1 MNSLQ
6 HILDLFGRATG
17 MLINVRK
24 STLSMHNMSLIDV
37 GFYGE
42 VFPYEQQDLDLGLKY
57 LGFQLKPNK
66 YKKRRLV
73 LANSKVGKNIEDM
86 ELQRVIKSR
95 LLGVGQIISRSHTS
109 LLDGSSLFSKRALG
123 QNQKIM
129 FQIFVRWT

>member
-1 MNSLQ
+1 
-6 HILDLFGRATG
+6 

-66 YKKRRLV
+66 YKKEDWSWLIAKLERTLKVWSYRGLSRSGCLV
-73 LANSKVGKNIEDM
+73 LV
-86 ELQRVIKSR
+86 KSY
-95 LLGVGQIISRSHTS
+95 LEAIPVY
-109 LLDGSSLFSKRALG
+109 
-123 QNQKIM
+123 
-129 FQIFVRWT
+129 